1 MFSLHSTTL
10 LYDPLLKMMKANS
23 KTRQLVFVCFLIL
36 FTSSIKADD
45 QQEVVSNGYH
55 VQSVNADS
63 SGKSLKAILQL
74 IDGNNSSVYGPQI
87 PLLSL
92 TAR

>member
-1 MFSLHSTTL
+1 MIINSTL
-10 LYDPLLKMMKANS
+10 QFL
-23 KTRQLVFVCFLIL
+23 FFCFLIF

-45 QQEVVSNGYH
+45 QQEVVANGYR
-55 VQSVNADS
+55 VQSVNADP

-74 IDGNNSSVYGPQI
+74 VDGNNSSNFGPDI